1 MLQDQAERTAKPQR
15 RRSADC
21 NARILRIVDDYR
33 NRQVLDYLRHIV
45 HNLSL

>member
-1 MLQDQAERTAKPQR
+1 MLQDQAGHTPKPQR

-21 NARILRIVDDYR
+21 NARILRIIDYYQ
-33 NRQVLDYLRHIV
+33 NRQVTDYLRHIV